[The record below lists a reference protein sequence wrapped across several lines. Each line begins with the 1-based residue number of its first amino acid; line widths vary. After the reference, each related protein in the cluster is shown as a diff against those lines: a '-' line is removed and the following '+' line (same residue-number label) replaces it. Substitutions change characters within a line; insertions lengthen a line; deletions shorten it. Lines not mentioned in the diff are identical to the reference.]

1 MATQHPSAIPEADV
15 EQVLFGLLDGASE
28 PQTASQLSGRLEGP
42 LRPLGRQ
49 LPALLE
55 EQARAGRLVRFAPF
69 RGKASRYWTRDHAAY
84 ARGLIHGALAEK
96 PRSASD
102 LEKSVAKRLGD
113 LTKAQRQALLD
124 QMVAEGKVYRLPN
137 LPGSRTPRYS
147 LSPPDPRDY
156 LRTPVGRLRKQI
168 ERLAEGLARFG
179 VTPEDTFSA
188 AVELLGVK
196 PPDLAARSAAARA
209 DAWSAAAARADFA
222 AAFDAAFHELDRQR
236 GSHNFLSLVDLRQ
249 ALARFSR
256 EQFDHGLRDL
266 RAAGL
271 YGLSAAEGIHGI
283 RPEDRDAGIEEAGT
297 LLVYVSKKV

>member
-1 MATQHPSAIPEADV
+1 MTTPVPPATAETDVGEA
-15 EQVLFGLLDGASE
+15 LFGLLQGAAE
-28 PQTASQLSGRLEGP
+28 PQTASQLSGRLTGP
-42 LRPLGRQ
+42 MRPLGRQ

-55 EQARAGRLVRFAPF
+55 EQIRARRLVRFAPF
-69 RGKASRYWTRDHAAY
+69 RGKALRYWTRDHAAY
-84 ARGLIHGALAEK
+84 ARGLIQAALADK

-102 LEKSVAKRLGD
+102 LEKSIAKRLAD
-113 LTKAQRQALLD
+113 LTKAQRQAILD
-124 QMVAEGKVYRLPN
+124 QMVAERKVYRLPN

-156 LRTPVGRLRKQI
+156 LRTPVGRLRRQI
-168 ERLAEGLARFG
+168 ERLAEELARFG
-179 VTPEDTFSA
+179 VATEDTFSA

-196 PPDLAARSAAARA
+196 PPDAAARAAAARA

-222 AAFDAAFHELDRQR
+222 AAFDAAFHDLDRQR
-236 GSHNFLSLVDLRQ
+236 GSHNFISLVDLRQ

-256 EQFDHGLRDL
+256 EQFDQGLRDL